1 VRGRIPPTGTPTE
14 GQQLIIRIKDNA
26 TARTLAW
33 NAIYRASSDLAL
45 PTTTIVSKTVYLG
58 FMYNSTDSKWDLLSR
73 LNNF

>member
-1 VRGRIPPTGTPTE
+1 
-14 GQQLIIRIKDNA
+14 
-26 TARTLAW
+26 
-33 NAIYRASSDLAL
+33 L